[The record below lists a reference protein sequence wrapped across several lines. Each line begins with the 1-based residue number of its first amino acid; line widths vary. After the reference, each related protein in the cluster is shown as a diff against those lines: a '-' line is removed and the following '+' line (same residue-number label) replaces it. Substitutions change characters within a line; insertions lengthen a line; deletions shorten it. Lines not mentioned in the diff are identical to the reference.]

1 MLRKAAWFY
10 LSLFLSF
17 FTFLAMLKLGLFAVG
32 SLQATKI
39 RMGLFPFTLQSQ
51 ADACDFFYYL
61 EVGKMDNK
69 NWKRKFFA
77 IFTGQFFSLL
87 SSAAVQFSIIWWL
100 TDTTGGSPMILT
112 LAGLAGFMPQALLGP
127 FAGTITDRY
136 SRKIIMISA
145 DMTVALGS
153 LALFVSMIFFEPSI
167 LLVILVLII
176 RSLASA
182 FHMPAMQA
190 SIPLIAPEEHLTKVS
205 GWGQTIG
212 SISNIAGPAVGM
224 LLLAIS
230 SIEWVLLLDV
240 FGAVIASSILLFI
253 HIPKVQRKET
263 ADSPSFLGEMK
274 EGYHAIVKHPVLLRL
289 TMTITVVSVLYIP
302 LGTYFPLMTRNHF
315 EKGVVEAGIIEIV
328 FAVGLILGGSLI
340 GIIGDRFEKIKMIV
354 TGMMLMGIALFI
366 SGTLSPNLFYGFIVM
381 AGLVGVSGP
390 LFSAPFYAFI
400 QTEIEPHLLGRV
412 FSFVT
417 SLSLLAT
424 PIGYALA
431 GVLIELTNVAILFSI
446 TGILIVLNA
455 VIARKAK

>member
-1 MLRKAAWFY
+1 
-10 LSLFLSF
+10 
-17 FTFLAMLKLGLFAVG
+17 
-32 SLQATKI
+32 
-39 RMGLFPFTLQSQ
+39 
-51 ADACDFFYYL
+51 
-61 EVGKMDNK
+61 
-69 NWKRKFFA
+69 
-77 IFTGQFFSLL
+77 
-87 SSAAVQFSIIWWL
+87 
-100 TDTTGGSPMILT
+100 
-112 LAGLAGFMPQALLGP
+112 
-127 FAGTITDRY
+127 
-136 SRKIIMISA
+136 
-145 DMTVALGS
+145 
-153 LALFVSMIFFEPSI
+153 
-167 LLVILVLII
+167 
-176 RSLASA
+176 
-182 FHMPAMQA
+182 
-190 SIPLIAPEEHLTKVS
+190 
-205 GWGQTIG
+205 
-212 SISNIAGPAVGM
+212 
-224 LLLAIS
+224 
-230 SIEWVLLLDV
+230 
-240 FGAVIASSILLFI
+240 
-253 HIPKVQRKET
+253 
-263 ADSPSFLGEMK
+263 MK

>member
-1 MLRKAAWFY
+1 
-10 LSLFLSF
+10 
-17 FTFLAMLKLGLFAVG
+17 
-32 SLQATKI
+32 
-39 RMGLFPFTLQSQ
+39 
-51 ADACDFFYYL
+51 
-61 EVGKMDNK
+61 MDNK